1 MDWTTKES
9 CFDSRLGQE
18 FFSSCKCPSWLWGTP
33 NLLFSMY
40 STKDHVSRGESA
52 WEPIPLAAQSKAWV
66 YSCSLPEIVGSG
78 AWMSVCC
85 ECCVLSGRGLCD
97 GPIAPPEESYLYGV
111 SECDLKTSTMRRSRP
126 TRVVEPLKKKSG
138 WVMKLI
144 SCVCLVLKLRM
155 SGAIVPFPHAF
166 IVCKEVNTLP
176 FYFLVLTHLCVFF
189 FSGQEFWEQQKQ
201 LEEQRE
207 RREKEKLEALKKK
220 DKHEH
225 SAVASHEV
233 KRKLMVS
240 LYHVS
245 IPE

>member
-1 MDWTTKES
+1 M
-9 CFDSRLGQE
+9 
-18 FFSSCKCPSWLWGTP
+18 
-33 NLLFSMY
+33 FSMY
-40 STKDHVSRGESA
+40 STKDHVSRGRVPGSQSHLLQNLRRGSMA
-52 WEPIPLAAQSKAWV
+52 AYFLRLWVQIPL
-66 YSCSLPEIVGSG
+66 G

-85 ECCVLSGRGLCD
+85 ECCVLSGRGLCNEL
-97 GPIAPPEESYLYGV
+97 IAPPEESYLCGV
-111 SECDLKTSTMRRSRP
+111 SECDLKTLTVRRPRP
-126 TRVVEPLKKKSG
+126 TRVVKPLKKKKKRG
-138 WVMKLI
+138 WIVKLI
-144 SCVCLVLKLRM
+144 SCICLVVKLRM
-155 SGAIVPFPHAF
+155 SGAMSPFPHAF
-166 IVCKEVNTLP
+166 IVCKEINKDFNFLILDAGTP
-176 FYFLVLTHLCVFF
+176 FFF
-189 FSGQEFWEQQKQ
+189 FSGQEFWEQQKQKQ